1 MGLDDAKNQ
10 EKEMKSTE
18 RKGRDQ
24 PCLQKPGYVESAREF
39 TEKAEL
45 RNGFRTSAHSSAYN
59 NQSYFYVLVMDNREP
74 KWKRSQ
80 VQRCCH
86 EALKHKRITQS
97 QDSYATGHKEDVNKR
112 NTMLRELK
120 T

>member
-1 MGLDDAKNQ
+1 MGLDDAKSQ

-18 RKGRDQ
+18 RKGRAQ

-39 TEKAEL
+39 TEKVEL
-45 RNGFRTSAHSSAYN
+45 RNGFGTSAHSSAYN
-59 NQSYFYVLVMDNREP
+59 NQSYFYVLVMDNWEQ

-80 VQRCCH
+80 GQRHCH
-86 EALKHKRITQS
+86 EALKHKRSTQP
-97 QDSYATGHKEDVNKR
+97 QDSYAPGHQEDINKR
-112 NTMLRELK
+112 NTMLMELK